1 MLSLRH
7 DSGTVNADLSLIHI
21 LPSHVKPPIPDFPG
35 CQVVINH
42 GCSDFKIGGAVKS
55 FYVQAS
61 SRGDRAAI
69 VKFSSRSRKNLLK
82 KLFSLPL
89 YPSLFLTLT
98 YPKYFPAESHEWKR
112 HLDNF
117 RRVLLDKFPKAWFF
131 WKLEPQKRGA
141 PHYHLIG
148 DLGEEINIHLLRQYV
163 SYLWFEVC
171 GTGYPAHL
179 AAGTNVE
186 VIKDSER
193 KMQAYV
199 CKYIGKVDNTEYAAW
214 SHPGR
219 FWGIIGRKN
228 LPEALSVAITMD
240 APEYYVVRRLIRRWL
255 KSISPKSKAYAKRLA
270 HIPSFF
276 VLIPKSVVHKII
288 DLVVGAPPF

>member
-1 MLSLRH
+1 VLSLRH
-7 DSGTVNADLSLIHI
+7 EFGTVNADISLVHV
-21 LPSHVKPPIPDFPG
+21 LPANVKPPLPDFPG
-35 CQVVINH
+35 CQVIINH
-42 GCSDFKIGGAVKS
+42 GCSEFKIGK
-55 FYVQAS
+55 FYK
-61 SRGDRAAI
+61 GHPPCGGKRAAI
-69 VKFSSRSRKNLLK
+69 IKFSSRSRKNLLK

-98 YPKYFPAESHEWKR
+98 YPKYFPADSHEWKR

-117 RRVLLDKFPKAWFF
+117 RRVFLEKFPKAWFF

-148 DLGEEINIHLLRQYV
+148 DLGEEINIHLLRQYI
-163 SYLWFEVC
+163 SRLWFEVC
-171 GTGYPAHL
+171 GTGYAAHL

-193 KMQAYV
+193 KMQGYV
-199 CKYIGKVDNTEYAAW
+199 CKYIGKLDNNEYEAW

-228 LPEALSVAITMD
+228 LPEALSVAVSMD

-255 KSISPKSKAYAKRLA
+255 KSVSPKSKAYAKRLGD
-270 HIPSFF
+270 IPSFF
-276 VLIPKSVVHKII
+276 VLIPKGVVSRIV
-288 DLVVGAPPF
+288 DLVAGAPPF